1 MVNISTRRS
10 DDSFRAM
17 AINGNMLND
26 LWELEEG
33 DIIGQMDC
41 KTILYINNF

>member
-10 DDSFRAM
+10 DDSFRTM
-17 AINGNMLND
+17 TINGKMLND

-33 DIIGQMDC
+33 DIIGQMKC
-41 KTILYINNF
+41 KTLLNINNS